1 MSYRQQVWS
10 AAVAAALGLSM
21 QPAAWAQDKVIQ
33 TVEPGRCSREVES
46 VVATID
52 AMMFRER
59 PNINGYTEALREKLP
74 KGPCDIEAIRAA
86 AKSSPHFR
94 WHKILRTSETFR
106 FVSKDLVAD
115 FWVDL
120 KTKEMPN
127 LGIQIHAKKTEADY
141 Q

>member
-1 MSYRQQVWS
+1 MNYRQQVWS

-21 QPAAWAQDKVIQ
+21 QRAAWAQDKVFQ
-33 TVEPGRCSREVES
+33 TVEPGRCSGEVEN

-59 PNINGYTEALREKLP
+59 PNIDGYTEALREKLP
-74 KGPCDIEAIRAA
+74 NGPCDIEAIRAA

-94 WHKILRTSETFR
+94 WHKIFRTSETFR

-115 FWVDL
+115 FWVDW
-120 KTKEMPN
+120 KTKEIPN